1 MREVDRL
8 AIFVYSA
15 HGAVSLIVAETVLD
29 TYNDPVGGILVFAPA
44 RQCDRVSIP

>member
-1 MREVDRL
+1 LRKIDRL
-8 AIFVYSA
+8 AILVYCA
-15 HGAVSLIVAETVLD
+15 HGAVSLIIAETVLD